1 MLRYAITDRTLLR
14 NKVRVPHP
22 SAVSSQMGGMY
33 NVEPLLN
40 QAARLS
46 ALNVDYLQL
55 REKDLSAAALATL
68 ARQILATLKGSPT
81 KLLINSRA
89 DIALAVR
96 AHGVHLTSAPGAL
109 TPTQIRQLYA
119 HASLPPPIV
128 SLSCHTLE
136 EVTHISA
143 SPPQA
148 RPNLIL
154 FGPVF
159 EKFVSTNPTPPA
171 QIPKSAPQQ
180 NKSTATG
187 LTLLRAAC
195 RAAAPI
201 PVLALGGITAENTPA
216 TLAAGAAG
224 IAAIRLFI

>member
-1 MLRYAITDRTLLR
+1 MSGRPTHLRFLR
-14 NKVRVPHP
+14 RWVGCTTSKP
-22 SAVSSQMGGMY
+22 SSTKPPASPPSTSTTSSSAKKTSPPQPSPRSPAKSS
-33 NVEPLLN
+33 PL
-40 QAARLS
+40 Q
-46 ALNVDYLQL
+46 
-55 REKDLSAAALATL
+55 
-68 ARQILATLKGSPT
+68 GSPT